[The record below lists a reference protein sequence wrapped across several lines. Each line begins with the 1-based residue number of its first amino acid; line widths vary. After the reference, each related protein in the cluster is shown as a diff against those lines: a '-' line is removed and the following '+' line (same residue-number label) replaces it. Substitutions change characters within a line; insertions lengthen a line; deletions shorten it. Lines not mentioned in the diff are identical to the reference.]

1 MKYSFRELLNLLGIC
16 LRGKQA
22 KPAAPPALVE
32 QKSTEFEAYAA
43 SVRAD
48 YEEALKM
55 LVEIP
60 SVSVDPERKADIQR
74 TADAAVALLRSIGA
88 SAEAVKTSGNPVVFG
103 EILTDPKNQ
112 TVLLYN
118 HLDVQPADPSEW
130 SSDPFKMTNENGV
143 YRGRG
148 TTDDKG
154 PAMAALFGAKYAV
167 DHKLP
172 VNIKFIW
179 ELEEEIGGPSFD
191 EFINANKA
199 RLKTDSIVIA
209 DTIWVSRDRPAIPYG
224 LRGLQGMLLRLTT
237 AAKDVH
243 SGTTGGVARN
253 PIAEL
258 ADVISHC
265 VDAKTGR
272 VLIPG
277 FYDDVREL
285 SEQELAN
292 FLKSGF
298 DINNFMRAHELKSVR
313 TTDSKDAARRIWALP
328 TFEVHGITGGYSGP
342 GIKTIVPHTAEAK
355 ISMRLV
361 PDQNPGRAAEL
372 LTNFV
377 KSINPDVEVVK
388 LDGLRPYLGEYGGPY
403 YQAASKAMARA
414 FGREA
419 AYTREGGSIG
429 AALSMN
435 ETLKAPVV
443 FLGLSLPEHGYHAVN
458 ENFDWQQAGGGI
470 QMFCH
475 YFKLLGEMK

>member
-1 MKYSFRELLNLLGIC
+1 ALVVASTALLQSALQWQEFPCPERKRTAGATMRYSFRELLNLLGIC

-22 KPAAPPALVE
+22 KPAPPALVE

-48 YEEALKM
+48 YEAALKM

-60 SVSVDPERKADIQR
+60 SVSVDPERKPDIQR

-88 SAEAVKTSGNPVVFG
+88 SAEAVKTSGNPVVYG

-130 SSDPFKMTNENGV
+130 MSDPFKMIIENDV

-258 ADVISHC
+258 ADVISRC

-298 DINNFMRAHELKSVR
+298 DINNFMR
-313 TTDSKDAARRIWALP
+313 
-328 TFEVHGITGGYSGP
+328 
-342 GIKTIVPHTAEAK
+342 
-355 ISMRLV
+355 
-361 PDQNPGRAAEL
+361 
-372 LTNFV
+372 
-377 KSINPDVEVVK
+377 
-388 LDGLRPYLGEYGGPY
+388 
-403 YQAASKAMARA
+403 
-414 FGREA
+414 
-419 AYTREGGSIG
+419 
-429 AALSMN
+429 
-435 ETLKAPVV
+435 
-443 FLGLSLPEHGYHAVN
+443 
-458 ENFDWQQAGGGI
+458 
-470 QMFCH
+470 
-475 YFKLLGEMK
+475 